1 MISRLLR
8 SIMVSF
14 TALAS
19 AGVMDARTITAEDAL
34 ARVIGCRPE
43 FNTLSVGAR
52 SEYKLKYTSP
62 EAAYYVFSNEDKG
75 CIVVSGDDRVTP
87 LLAEIPTPNFDPDSL
102 APGAAWLLEVYRSR
116 IASLPPETGSALQPM
131 SASSN
136 DVAAL
141 YTQWTDV
148 APLMSCS
155 WDQHSPYNAL
165 CPMKN
170 GSRSLTGCVATAMAQ
185 IIRTIG
191 YAQCSGYIV
200 QGTGSERV
208 EYDYDNTPIDFANL
222 LPAYNSRDTEES
234 KLAVARLMLACGL
247 SVGMNYSPSASGAQ
261 SSGVESGL
269 VQNFGY
275 DKTHTRYLSRS
286 AFGTAKWES
295 IIYAELSLGR
305 PVFYSAS
312 SGVSD
317 GHAFVIDGYRREGM
331 WHVNWGW
338 SGHSDGYF
346 SLSLLTPSTINYG
359 DTNSGY
365 NIDQKLVKAVPPGM
379 DPGVAL
385 NNMFGSITKA
395 SEGRYQVY
403 YSGNGVAYN
412 HVSLGAAIVAEGSD
426 DVLAWIPFW
435 TDQSIGASMSVRD
448 YYNYDFSDISLPA
461 GSYRIYPAI
470 MEDGDDEAVI
480 CEESEGRQHYVSLI
494 VSKSGKYDI
503 SNPESSTQSAK
514 YELYLSEVL
523 TPKLYSGYESELRYV
538 VVNNG
543 GADYLGT
550 ILLQLVPEGDTT
562 PVYQKT
568 ILGNVISGGFNKLMS
583 TIFYVTDSD
592 GNALPA
598 GNYYIRLTNTS
609 GDDLLMEPSTET
621 VMVVDELPPGM
632 HYKGGLT
639 EVMNSTMMPAYLVNG
654 EIWPHIPYIN
664 NEREGTIRLDVVFC
678 RPGSNM
684 PVKRYNVYNR
694 EMGSF
699 SGTLYFEP
707 FTVELPFGIYEVSY
721 EANNIDIS
729 DRRTVCVGD
738 RVGDLYYMPLSA
750 GSAALCRHPEYSY
763 GGDVTIDSEI
773 TVDGSSYT
781 VTDIAE
787 DAFSRCSELTSVI
800 VPSTVTHIGRN
811 AFSYCPN
818 LRDIVFDTEEV
829 PFGHRNHVMPGADE
843 SLAVYAP
850 AKAYDGYS
858 GVLNHYQ
865 PVYSKIEKI
874 SSTSVLIDKL
884 VDTISIAITP
894 IHPDINTEFTIE
906 RMDSGFFPIEVT
918 AAELRDGKLRLA
930 VKAAESG
937 TAQYLIRSV
946 QPGVE
951 PASLEISVSTLAS
964 LTEVDA
970 DDVDDVEENV
980 YDLQGRR
987 VSERRG
993 FRIVVRNGKA
1003 NVIKY

>member
-14 TALAS
+14 TALLAS
-19 AGVMDARTITAEDAL
+19 VGVMDARTITAEDAL

-43 FNTLSVGAR
+43 FNTMSVGAR

-87 LLAEIPTPNFDPDSL
+87 LLAEIPTPYFDPDSL
-102 APGAAWLLEVYRSR
+102 APGAAWLLEIYRSR
-116 IASLPPETGSALQPM
+116 IASLSPDKGYQTM
-131 SASSN
+131 STSSN

-141 YTQWTDV
+141 YTHWTDV

-155 WDQHSPYNAL
+155 WNQHSPYNAL
-165 CPMKN
+165 CPLKY

-208 EYDYDNTPIDFANL
+208 EYDYDNTPIDFDNL
-222 LPAYNSRDTEES
+222 LPAYNSGDTEES

-247 SVGMNYSPSASGAQ
+247 SVGMNYSPSSSGAQ
-261 SSGVESGL
+261 SSQVESGL
-269 VQNFGY
+269 IQNFGY

-286 AFGTAKWES
+286 EFGTAKWEG

-305 PVFYSAS
+305 PVYYSAS
-312 SGVSD
+312 SGVSE

-331 WHVNWGW
+331 WHINWGW
-338 SGHSDGYF
+338 GGRSDGYF

-365 NIDQKLVKAVPPGM
+365 NIDQKLVKAVPPGVN
-379 DPGVAL
+379 PGVVL
-385 NNMFGSITKA
+385 NKMFGSITKA

-412 HVSLGAAIVAEGSD
+412 HVSLGAAIAAEGSD

-461 GSYRIYPAI
+461 GIYRIYPAI
-470 MEDGDDEAVI
+470 MEDGAEEAVI
-480 CEESEGRQHYVSLI
+480 CAESEGRQHYVSLI
-494 VSKSGKYDI
+494 VSMSGKYDI
-503 SNPESSTQSAK
+503 SNPDSNTQPAK

-543 GADYLGT
+543 GADYIGT

-568 ILGNVISGGFNKLMS
+568 ILGNVISAGFNKLMS
-583 TIFYVTDSD
+583 TVFYATDSN

-598 GNYYIRLTNTS
+598 GNYYIRLTNTG
-609 GDDLLMEPSTET
+609 GDNLLMEPSTET

-632 HYKGGLT
+632 HYGGGLT
-639 EVMNSTMMPAYLVNG
+639 EVMNSTMMPKYLVNG
-654 EIWPHIPYIN
+654 ESWPHIPYIN

-678 RPGSNM
+678 RPESNM

-694 EMGSF
+694 EMGSV
-699 SGTLYFEP
+699 SGTQHIEP

-729 DRRTVCVGD
+729 DRRTVFVGD
-738 RVGDLYYMPLSA
+738 RVGDHYYMPISA
-750 GSAALCRHPEYSY
+750 GNAALCRHPEYGYS
-763 GGDVTIDSEI
+763 GDVTIASEI
-773 TVDGSSYT
+773 TVEGSNYT

-787 DAFSRCSELTSVI
+787 DAFGRCNELNSVI
-800 VPSTVTHIGRN
+800 VPSTVKHIGRN
-811 AFSYCPN
+811 AFTYCPN
-818 LRDIVFDTEEV
+818 LHDIVFDAEEV

-858 GVLNHYQ
+858 DVLNNYH

-874 SSTSVLIDKL
+874 SSASVLIDKL

-894 IHPDINTEFTIE
+894 IHPEINTEFKIE
-906 RMDSGFFPIEVT
+906 RIDSGFSPIEVT
-918 AAELRDGKLRLA
+918 SADVKDQKLRLA
-930 VKAAESG
+930 VKAAENG

-951 PASLEISVSTLAS
+951 PGSLEIKVATPAA
-964 LTEVDA
+964 LTEI
-970 DDVDDVEENV
+970 DVDDVEDGEESV

-987 VSERRG
+987 VEDRRG
-993 FRIVVRNGKA
+993 FRIVLRNGKA
-1003 NVIKY
+1003 KVIKY